1 MAAAARVVQASEV
14 RSARVESL
22 RALAAMGVLVGHV
35 FGVTVGFGAATFG
48 DRLGLAGGYGV
59 WLFFAL
65 SGYLL
70 FWPFVKRDYLGA
82 GTIDLRR
89 YALNRALRILPLYYV
104 VVIVLLV
111 VNEGGGSLDQ
121 WWRFAT
127 FTQSF
132 FSDTVTAVDGPM
144 WSLVIELQFYALL
157 PVLAWILIRA
167 SRGSIGAAA
176 ALTAMLGAAS
186 FALWYVKVHRF
197 GAQADLRWR
206 YSLPATFLAF
216 TPGMLLALARSQVG
230 RIRLPRWMTADAPL
244 LASVP
249 VWVLAVDQIGWAEPL
264 SALAA
269 ALVLASVVLPLPPGV
284 LTRALDWR
292 PLAMLGVAS
301 YSLYLWHLPIVTSLD
316 NHLGTGFLPLLA
328 IAVPTCVAVALA
340 SYRLVERPFLSMR
353 RRWEP
358 TRPTGLPASAE
369 PQVEQ
374 ELARNL

>member
-1 MAAAARVVQASEV
+1 
-14 RSARVESL
+14 
-22 RALAAMGVLVGHV
+22 
-35 FGVTVGFGAATFG
+35 
-48 DRLGLAGGYGV
+48 
-59 WLFFAL
+59 
-65 SGYLL
+65 
-70 FWPFVKRDYLGA
+70 
-82 GTIDLRR
+82 
-89 YALNRALRILPLYYV
+89 
-104 VVIVLLV
+104 
-111 VNEGGGSLDQ
+111 
-121 WWRFAT
+121 
-127 FTQSF
+127 
-132 FSDTVTAVDGPM
+132 
-144 WSLVIELQFYALL
+144 
-157 PVLAWILIRA
+157 
-167 SRGSIGAAA
+167 
-176 ALTAMLGAAS
+176 
-186 FALWYVKVHRF
+186 
-197 GAQADLRWR
+197 
-206 YSLPATFLAF
+206 
-216 TPGMLLALARSQVG
+216 
-230 RIRLPRWMTADAPL
+230 MTADAPL